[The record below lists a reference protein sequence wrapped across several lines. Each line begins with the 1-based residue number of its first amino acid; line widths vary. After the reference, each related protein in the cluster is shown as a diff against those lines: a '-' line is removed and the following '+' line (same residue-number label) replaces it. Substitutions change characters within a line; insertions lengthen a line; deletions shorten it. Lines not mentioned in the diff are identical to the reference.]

1 MTTKKTKT
9 KSMTGWK
16 AFYYDLTARPAN
28 DVVFQYKL
36 GRRYTMKE
44 IPVIC
49 DHGFHF
55 YPEFRDVYDYH
66 GVEFD
71 IRICEIKA
79 NRDIVMADV
88 SPFGSSRKAATNCIT
103 IVRELEPREIVEMM
117 SKVPHDSAPR
127 LDLDTFVYELKAN
140 LERYRKA
147 DEHDYWILGDLRVS
161 EAPEETRKWLDERYG
176 KWMKALKEFGL

>member
-1 MTTKKTKT
+1 MTTRKTKT

-16 AFYYDLTARPAN
+16 AFYYDLTARPAEN
-28 DVVFQYKL
+28 VVFQYKV

-44 IPVIC
+44 APVIC
-49 DHGFHF
+49 DQGFHF

-79 NRDIVMADV
+79 GGDIATMEYGLLGPV
-88 SPFGSSRKAATNCIT
+88 RKAATNRIT

-117 SKVPHDSAPR
+117 SKTPHDSSPR
-127 LDLDTFVYELKAN
+127 LDRDEFSYALRVNLD
-140 LERYRKA
+140 RYRRV
-147 DEHDYWILGDLRVS
+147 DECDYWILGDLKVS
-161 EAPEETRKWLDERYG
+161 EAPEETWKWLDERYA
-176 KWMKALKEFGL
+176 KWMGALEEFGL